1 MSKLLVLEFFVCVC
15 ECKCVCLSICTMHAA
30 VFAIMCELQAVRTYV
45 CAIVCVYAT
54 VCVCIS
60 GCTGGIYSLLK
71 GFQRVRF
78 KAISS
83 SSLDS
88 RDAVGVV
95 LGPAKLLQAATTT
108 TVSCPDRDVCL
119 AGFASDRA
127 RQVKANIAT
136 QS

>member
-1 MSKLLVLEFFVCVC
+1 MCVSVNVCAYQFVQCKLLCLQSCVSYRLYVRMCVRLFVCVR
-15 ECKCVCLSICTMHAA
+15 L
-30 VFAIMCELQAVRTYV
+30 
-45 CAIVCVYAT
+45 
-54 VCVCIS
+54 CVCIS

-108 TVSCPDRDVCL
+108 VSCPDRDVCL